1 MKSIEKAIMES
12 DLGLNPSSDG
22 SVIRL
27 PIPALT
33 EERRRDLVK
42 LVHRLAEDGRV
53 AVRNVRRDCMK
64 DLKEL
69 VHEGEVGE
77 DAEKRAEKELQK
89 YTDEHVARDRRA
101 PQAQRSGD
109 PRGLSRPSRRPA
121 TTTPPWP
128 RCGTWL
134 ARWRLRK
141 ATGAAE
147 PAAGGATCRYLAIIM
162 DGNGRWAQ
170 GRGLPVA
177 AGHRAGAKT
186 LRRVLEH
193 ALDLG
198 IKEVTVYSFSTENW
212 NRPTDEVE
220 ALMQLFIEMIDSQVP
235 DMHERGARVRF
246 VGRREG
252 APDELVRRIEEA
264 EALTAA
270 NTQDDAVH
278 RLQLRRA
285 ARAAGRRARAWR
297 PSTRR
302 GRGARRRSGD
312 AAPEFTDDDLRRH
325 LYAPEMHDP
334 ELLIRTSGELRISN
348 FLLWQC
354 AYSELYFS
362 DRYWPDF
369 GPEDLDAA
377 LADYAGRQRRFGGRR
392 AAAPGGACRRR
403 RAS

>member
-1 MKSIEKAIMES
+1 MAS
-12 DLGLNPSSDG
+12 L
-22 SVIRL
+22 R
-27 PIPALT
+27 
-33 EERRRDLVK
+33 
-42 LVHRLAEDGRV
+42 
-53 AVRNVRRDCMK
+53 
-64 DLKEL
+64 
-69 VHEGEVGE
+69 
-77 DAEKRAEKELQK
+77 
-89 YTDEHVARDRRA
+89 
-101 PQAQRSGD
+101 
-109 PRGLSRPSRRPA
+109 
-121 TTTPPWP
+121 
-128 RCGTWL
+128 TWL
-134 ARWRLRK
+134 AGWRLRK
-141 ATGAAE
+141 AGAAAE

-177 AGHRAGAKT
+177 AGHRAGAKA

-212 NRPTDEVE
+212 NRPKEEVE
-220 ALMQLFIEMIDSQVP
+220 ALMQLFVEMIDSQVP

-252 APDELVRRIEEA
+252 APEELVRRIEEA

-270 NTQDDAVH
+270 NTRMTLYIAFSYGG
-278 RLQLRRA
+278 RRELLDA
-285 ARAAGRRARAWR
+285 ARGLVTEYAASAGGSSAPA
-297 PSTRR
+297 
-302 GRGARRRSGD
+302 G
-312 AAPEFTDDDLRRH
+312 APELTEADLRRH

-362 DRYWPDF
+362 DRLWPDF

-392 AAAPGGACRRR
+392 AAAPDAPLAGIGEDGA
-403 RAS
+403 A

>member
-1 MKSIEKAIMES
+1 MAS
-12 DLGLNPSSDG
+12 L
-22 SVIRL
+22 R
-27 PIPALT
+27 
-33 EERRRDLVK
+33 
-42 LVHRLAEDGRV
+42 
-53 AVRNVRRDCMK
+53 
-64 DLKEL
+64 
-69 VHEGEVGE
+69 
-77 DAEKRAEKELQK
+77 Q
-89 YTDEHVARDRRA
+89 
-101 PQAQRSGD
+101 
-109 PRGLSRPSRRPA
+109 
-121 TTTPPWP
+121 
-128 RCGTWL
+128 WL

-170 GRGLPVA
+170 ARGLPVA
-177 AGHRAGAKT
+177 AGHRAGAKA

-198 IKEVTVYSFSTENW
+198 IEEVTVYSFSTENW
-212 NRPTDEVE
+212 NRPKDEVE
-220 ALMQLFIEMIDSQVP
+220 ALMQLFVEMIDSQVP

-264 EALTAA
+264 EALTAG
-270 NTQDDAVH
+270 NTRMTLYIAFGYG
-278 RLQLRRA
+278 
-285 ARAAGRRARAWR
+285 GRRELLDAAQ
-297 PSTRR
+297 
-302 GRGARRRSGD
+302 GLAAEYCACAFEGD
-312 AAPEFTDDDLRRH
+312 VAPPECAPEFGDDDLRRH

-362 DRYWPDF
+362 DRCWPDF
-369 GPEDLDAA
+369 GPDDLDAA

-392 AAAPGGACRRR
+392 AAAPAAEGAGPGSSTGAAPG
-403 RAS
+403 ASS

>member
-1 MKSIEKAIMES
+1 MAS
-12 DLGLNPSSDG
+12 L
-22 SVIRL
+22 R
-27 PIPALT
+27 
-33 EERRRDLVK
+33 
-42 LVHRLAEDGRV
+42 
-53 AVRNVRRDCMK
+53 
-64 DLKEL
+64 
-69 VHEGEVGE
+69 
-77 DAEKRAEKELQK
+77 Q
-89 YTDEHVARDRRA
+89 
-101 PQAQRSGD
+101 
-109 PRGLSRPSRRPA
+109 
-121 TTTPPWP
+121 
-128 RCGTWL
+128 WL
-134 ARWRLRK
+134 ARWRLRS

-177 AGHRAGAKT
+177 AGHRAGAKA

-198 IKEVTVYSFSTENW
+198 IQEVTVYSFSTENW
-212 NRPTDEVE
+212 NRPKDEVE

-252 APDELVRRIEEA
+252 APDGLVRRIEEA

-270 NTQDDAVH
+270 NTRMTLYIAFSYGGRRELLDAAES
-278 RLQLRRA
+278 LAAEYAAA
-285 ARAAGRRARAWR
+285 AREGA
-297 PSTRR
+297 PSF
-302 GRGARRRSGD
+302 A
-312 AAPEFTDDDLRRH
+312 DDDLRRH

-354 AYSELYFS
+354 AYAELYFS

-369 GPEDLDAA
+369 GPDDLDAA

-392 AAAPGGACRRR
+392 AAAADGPAAATTGNPAADDAGDGGA
-403 RAS
+403 S

>member
-1 MKSIEKAIMES
+1 MAS
-12 DLGLNPSSDG
+12 L
-22 SVIRL
+22 R
-27 PIPALT
+27 
-33 EERRRDLVK
+33 
-42 LVHRLAEDGRV
+42 
-53 AVRNVRRDCMK
+53 
-64 DLKEL
+64 
-69 VHEGEVGE
+69 
-77 DAEKRAEKELQK
+77 
-89 YTDEHVARDRRA
+89 
-101 PQAQRSGD
+101 
-109 PRGLSRPSRRPA
+109 
-121 TTTPPWP
+121 
-128 RCGTWL
+128 TWL
-134 ARWRLRK
+134 AGWRLRK
-141 ATGAAE
+141 TRAAAE

-177 AGHRAGAKT
+177 AGHRAGAKA

-198 IKEVTVYSFSTENW
+198 IQEVTVYSFSTENW
-212 NRPTDEVE
+212 NRPKEEVE
-220 ALMQLFIEMIDSQVP
+220 ALMQLFVEMIDSQVP

-264 EALTAA
+264 EALTAG
-270 NTQDDAVH
+270 NTKMTLYIAFSYGGRRELLDAAQG
-278 RLQLRRA
+278 LA
-285 ARAAGRRARAWR
+285 AEYAASQVATGGASGPAAG
-297 PSTRR
+297 
-302 GRGARRRSGD
+302 D
-312 AAPEFTDDDLRRH
+312 APQFTGDDLRRH

-392 AAAPGGACRRR
+392 AVAPDDGPGREAA
-403 RAS
+403 S

>member
-1 MKSIEKAIMES
+1 MAS
-12 DLGLNPSSDG
+12 L
-22 SVIRL
+22 R
-27 PIPALT
+27 
-33 EERRRDLVK
+33 
-42 LVHRLAEDGRV
+42 
-53 AVRNVRRDCMK
+53 
-64 DLKEL
+64 
-69 VHEGEVGE
+69 
-77 DAEKRAEKELQK
+77 Q
-89 YTDEHVARDRRA
+89 
-101 PQAQRSGD
+101 
-109 PRGLSRPSRRPA
+109 
-121 TTTPPWP
+121 
-128 RCGTWL
+128 WL
-134 ARWRLRK
+134 ARWRLSR
-141 ATGAAE
+141 APGAAE
-147 PAAGGATCRYLAIIM
+147 PAAGGATCRYVAIIM

-177 AGHRAGAKT
+177 AGHRAGAKA
-186 LRRVLEH
+186 LRSVLEH

-198 IKEVTVYSFSTENW
+198 IEEVTVYSFSTENW
-212 NRPTDEVE
+212 NRPGDEVE

-270 NTQDDAVH
+270 NTRMTLYIAFSYG
-278 RLQLRRA
+278 
-285 ARAAGRRARAWR
+285 GRRELL
-297 PSTRR
+297 
-302 GRGARRRSGD
+302 D
-312 AAPEFTDDDLRRH
+312 AAQGLAAEYAASAFEGDVAAPKNSPEFTDDDLRRH

-354 AYSELYFS
+354 AYSELHFS

-392 AAAPGGACRRR
+392 APAPGDTPAGD
-403 RAS
+403 AS

>member
-1 MKSIEKAIMES
+1 MAS
-12 DLGLNPSSDG
+12 L
-22 SVIRL
+22 R
-27 PIPALT
+27 
-33 EERRRDLVK
+33 
-42 LVHRLAEDGRV
+42 
-53 AVRNVRRDCMK
+53 
-64 DLKEL
+64 
-69 VHEGEVGE
+69 
-77 DAEKRAEKELQK
+77 
-89 YTDEHVARDRRA
+89 
-101 PQAQRSGD
+101 
-109 PRGLSRPSRRPA
+109 
-121 TTTPPWP
+121 
-128 RCGTWL
+128 TWL
-134 ARWRLRK
+134 AGWRLRRSG
-141 ATGAAE
+141 GAAE

-177 AGHRAGAKT
+177 AGHRAGAKA

-198 IKEVTVYSFSTENW
+198 IEEVTVYSFSTENW
-212 NRPTDEVE
+212 NRPPDEVE
-220 ALMQLFIEMIDSQVP
+220 ALTQLFIEMIDSQVP

-264 EALTAA
+264 EALTAG
-270 NTQDDAVH
+270 NTKMTLYIAFSYG
-278 RLQLRRA
+278 
-285 ARAAGRRARAWR
+285 GRRELL
-297 PSTRR
+297 
-302 GRGARRRSGD
+302 D
-312 AAPEFTDDDLRRH
+312 AAQGLAAEYAASAFEGDVAAPDGPPEFTDDDLRRH

-334 ELLIRTSGELRISN
+334 ELLVRTSGELRISN

-392 AAAPGGACRRR
+392 ALAPADPPGGD
-403 RAS
+403 AS